1 AKAYMTEEG
10 YDEVMGARPL
20 RRVVEQQIRDKV
32 TDFHLDNLDAKNLEA
47 DVVNGTI
54 QIKEKSLA

>member
-1 AKAYMTEEG
+1 
-10 YDEVMGARPL
+10 
-20 RRVVEQQIRDKV
+20 VVEQQIRDKV